1 LTATFREGDYGG
13 GVSHRRLFTVSDAR
27 NLLPEVRRRVDVLIE
42 ARADLTELSVDLRRF
57 GSSRLGGLAEMK
69 ALQARLDHMLEW
81 FPDRGIEIKG
91 LAPILIDF
99 PAELDGESVRLCWLE
114 GEPELAWYH
123 RSDLGLAGR
132 RRLPS

>member
-1 LTATFREGDYGG
+1 MSD
-13 GVSHRRLFTVSDAR
+13 RRLFAVSDAR
-27 NLLPEVRRRVDVLIE
+27 NLLPDVRRRVDALIE
-42 ARADLTELSVDLRRF
+42 VRADLTELSVDLHRF
-57 GSSRLGGLAEMK
+57 GSSALGGLPEMK

-81 FPDRGIEIKG
+81 FTGQSIEIKG
-91 LAPILIDF
+91 LAPVLIDF

-132 RRLPS
+132 RRLDS

>member
-1 LTATFREGDYGG
+1 VT
-13 GVSHRRLFTVSDAR
+13 GVSDRRLFAVPDAR
-27 NLLPEVRRRVDVLIE
+27 SLLPEVRRRVDALIE
-42 ARADLTELSVDLRRF
+42 VRADLTEFSVDLRRF
-57 GSSRLGGLAEMK
+57 GSSPLGGLAEMK
-69 ALQARLDHMLEW
+69 ASQARLDHMLEW
-81 FPDRGIEIKG
+81 FTGQGIEVKG
-91 LAPILIDF
+91 LAPVLIDF

>member
-1 LTATFREGDYGG
+1 
-13 GVSHRRLFTVSDAR
+13 LFDVQGAR
-27 NLLPEVRRRVDVLIE
+27 MLLPEVRRRVDALIE
-42 ARADLTELSVDLRRF
+42 VRADLTELSEDLRRF
-57 GSSRLGGLAEMK
+57 GSSALGGLAEMK

-81 FPDRGIEIKG
+81 FSGQGIELKG
-91 LAPILIDF
+91 LAPVLVDF

-114 GEPELAWYH
+114 GETELAWYH